1 MTATLL
7 IALAVFG
14 ASAVE
19 TVEALTIVFAAG
31 LTRGWRSALEGA
43 AAAFGCLL
51 VVVAVFGPTLVNY
64 VPINVLRVVV
74 GSLLLV
80 LGLQWL
86 RKAILRATGYRPKHD
101 EDAIYHREVE
111 RLSGPPRTQSGRDAI
126 GFTIS
131 FKGVLL
137 EGMEIVMI
145 VLTLGL
151 SSGHLLVASSAALAA
166 VILVAAVGVLVSRQL
181 REVPENAMKL
191 AVGLMLVSF
200 GSFWGG
206 QGAGVSWPGG
216 DLSLLGL
223 LAGYAVVTW
232 LAIRF
237 LGQAGSGPVQ
247 VVG

>member
-1 MTATLL
+1 MAFR
-7 IALAVFG
+7 FG
-14 ASAVE
+14 GCRGGLRMSTGGGCCVWSHARQLRPHQRAPCGGGESAPGV
-19 TVEALTIVFAAG
+19 
-31 LTRGWRSALEGA
+31 
-43 AAAFGCLL
+43 
-51 VVVAVFGPTLVNY
+51 
-64 VPINVLRVVV
+64 
-74 GSLLLV
+74 
-80 LGLQWL
+80 GLQWL